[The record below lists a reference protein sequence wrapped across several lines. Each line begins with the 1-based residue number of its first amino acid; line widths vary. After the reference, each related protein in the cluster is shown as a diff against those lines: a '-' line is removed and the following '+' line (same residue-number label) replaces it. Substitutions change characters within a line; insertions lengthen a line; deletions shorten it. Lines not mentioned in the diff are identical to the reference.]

1 MKEYEITVN
10 KVVLLT
16 QKEYNSAE
24 EARLDGAR
32 MKNLLQKED
41 PNHEYWFDYK
51 EIEGVTK

>member
-1 MKEYEITVN
+1 MKVYEITVN
-10 KVVLLT
+10 KVVLIT
-16 QKEYNSAE
+16 DKNYNSAE

-51 EIEGVTK
+51 EIEG